1 MSCFAQNCNVNDIFV
16 DFQAI
21 CSNKNDIYAK
31 CRLLDRP
38 INLIVYLKCYHV
50 KYTDF
55 SSISYLDTFSSWC
68 CLISCFAQ
76 TCKVNDI
83 FVHFRISVHINTIFM
98 HNVDLK
104 SDPYTL

>member
-1 MSCFAQNCNVNDIFV
+1 MLSTQISYKYHN
-16 DFQAI
+16 
-21 CSNKNDIYAK
+21 YAK

-68 CLISCFAQ
+68 SLMSCFAKN
-76 TCKVNDI
+76 CKVNDI
-83 FVHFRISVHINTIFM
+83 FVHFQDICSNKHHIYVQCI
-98 HNVDLK
+98 L
-104 SDPYTL
+104 

>member
-1 MSCFAQNCNVNDIFV
+1 MLSTQI
-16 DFQAI
+16 
-21 CSNKNDIYAK
+21 SYKYHIYAK

-68 CLISCFAQ
+68 SLMSCFAQ
-76 TCKVNDI
+76 NCKVNDI
-83 FVHFRISVHINTIFM
+83 FVHYQDICSNNHHIYEQCR
-98 HNVDLK
+98 L
-104 SDPYTL
+104 

>member
-1 MSCFAQNCNVNDIFV
+1 MLSTQI
-16 DFQAI
+16 
-21 CSNKNDIYAK
+21 SYKYHIYAK

-68 CLISCFAQ
+68 SLMSCFAQ
-76 TCKVNDI
+76 NCKVNDI
-83 FVHFRISVHINTIFM
+83 FVHFQDICSNNHHICAQCR
-98 HNVDLK
+98 L
-104 SDPYTL
+104 

>member
-1 MSCFAQNCNVNDIFV
+1 MLSTQI
-16 DFQAI
+16 
-21 CSNKNDIYAK
+21 SYKYHIYAK

-68 CLISCFAQ
+68 SLMSCFAQ
-76 TCKVNDI
+76 NCKVNDI
-83 FVHFRISVHINTIFM
+83 FVHFQDICSNKHHIYA
-98 HNVDLK
+98 NVDFK
-104 SDPYTL
+104 SEPYKTL

>member
-1 MSCFAQNCNVNDIFV
+1 MQNV
-16 DFQAI
+16 
-21 CSNKNDIYAK
+21 
-31 CRLLDRP
+31 LLDRP

-68 CLISCFAQ
+68 SLMSCFAQ

-83 FVHFRISVHINTIFM
+83 FVHFQDICSNKHHIYAKCR
-98 HNVDLK
+98 LK
-104 SDPYTL
+104 IDP